1 MMADC
6 PGLASRVAAQ
16 ILDQVPPP
24 RAADASHEYAIG
36 GGRRAPAP
44 AHAGIDPWCYDVDFV
59 FNTASCSARNAR
71 ISSVIA
77 SNVVHCSL

>member
-36 GGRRAPAP
+36 GDDERLLPHTRG
-44 AHAGIDPWCYDVDFV
+44 
-59 FNTASCSARNAR
+59 
-71 ISSVIA
+71 
-77 SNVVHCSL
+77 